1 MFNES
6 YAHVVERFVEDDV
19 AKCGVEHGL
28 QKGFPRGE
36 KRNKRK
42 AAQNMYY
49 KHILLSPRYLTDL
62 L

>member
-36 KRNKRK
+36 KRNKKRLQK
-42 AAQNMYY
+42 YVFLAV
-49 KHILLSPRYLTDL
+49 HIRFTVK
-62 L
+62 

>member
-1 MFNES
+1 MEVVFNES

-36 KRNKRK
+36 KRNKKRLQK
-42 AAQNMYY
+42 YV
-49 KHILLSPRYLTDL
+49 L
-62 L
+62 